1 MNEELYEARN
11 SAYCYKGT
19 NVLINLLNI
28 RDNKTLQ
35 RAESRIVATKLF
47 ELRKNE
53 MIGNFDEEHFIK
65 IHKFLFEDI
74 YPFAG
79 KFRTENIA
87 KGYFSFAEW
96 EYIDTELRKLLE
108 KLHKSNL
115 LKNDTRAELVKD
127 LAYYLAELNVLHP
140 FREGNGR
147 TIREFIRELAYKNG
161 YLLDL
166 QKVEPSEVY
175 DAFLKSVIDTTDLE
189 NVIDKCLI
197 KI

>member
-1 MNEELYEARN
+1 MNEELYEVRN

-115 LKNDTRAELVKD
+115 LKNDTRAELVKN
-127 LAYYLAELNVLHP
+127 LAYYLSELNVLHP

>member
-1 MNEELYEARN
+1 MNEELYEARD

-53 MIGNFDEEHFIK
+53 MIGNFDVEHFIK

-115 LKNDTRAELVKD
+115 LKNDTRAELIKD
-127 LAYYLAELNVLHP
+127 LAYYLSELNVLHP

>member
-53 MIGNFDEEHFIK
+53 MIGNFDVEHFIK

-96 EYIDTELRKLLE
+96 EYINTELRKLLE

-197 KI
+197 EV

>member
-28 RDNKTLQ
+28 RDNKILQ

-53 MIGNFDEEHFIK
+53 MIGNFDVEHFNK

-115 LKNDTRAELVKD
+115 LKNDTRAELIKD
-127 LAYYLAELNVLHP
+127 LAYYLAELNALHP

>member
-53 MIGNFDEEHFIK
+53 MIGNFDVEHFIK

-115 LKNDTRAELVKD
+115 LKNDTRAELIKD
-127 LAYYLAELNVLHP
+127 LAYYLAELNALHP

-175 DAFLKSVIDTTDLE
+175 DAFLKSVIDTT
-189 NVIDKCLI
+189 IDI
-197 KI
+197 ISIF

>member
-53 MIGNFDEEHFIK
+53 MIGNFDVEHFIK

-115 LKNDTRAELVKD
+115 LKDDTRAELVKD

-197 KI
+197 EV

>member
-35 RAESRIVATKLF
+35 RAESRIAATKLF

-53 MIGNFDEEHFIK
+53 MIGNFDVEHFIK

-189 NVIDKCLI
+189 NVRDKCLI
-197 KI
+197 KV

>member
-1 MNEELYEARN
+1 MNEELYEVRN

-35 RAESRIVATKLF
+35 RAESRIAATKLF

-53 MIGNFDEEHFIK
+53 MIGNFDVEHFIK

-115 LKNDTRAELVKD
+115 LTNDTREELVKG

>member
-53 MIGNFDEEHFIK
+53 MIGNFDVEHFIK

-115 LKNDTRAELVKD
+115 LKNDTRAELIKD

>member
-53 MIGNFDEEHFIK
+53 MIGNFDVEHFIK

>member
-35 RAESRIVATKLF
+35 MAESRIVATKLF

-53 MIGNFDEEHFIK
+53 MIGNFDVEHFIK

-175 DAFLKSVIDTTDLE
+175 DAFLKSVIDTNDLE

>member
-19 NVLINLLNI
+19 DVLINLLNI

-35 RAESRIVATKLF
+35 MAESRIVATKLF

-53 MIGNFDEEHFIK
+53 MIGNFDVEHFIK

-115 LKNDTRAELVKD
+115 LKNDTRVVLVKD

-175 DAFLKSVIDTTDLE
+175 DAFLKSVIDTNDLE

>member
-1 MNEELYEARN
+1 MNEELYEVRN

-53 MIGNFDEEHFIK
+53 MIGNFDVEHFIK

>member
-19 NVLINLLNI
+19 DVLINLLNI

-53 MIGNFDEEHFIK
+53 MIGNFDVEHFIK

-115 LKNDTRAELVKD
+115 LKNDTREELVKD

>member
-53 MIGNFDEEHFIK
+53 MIGNFDVEHFIK

-115 LKNDTRAELVKD
+115 LKNDTRAELIKD

-189 NVIDKCLI
+189 NVIDRCLI